1 MTWIKANRAI
11 GIGSLPHTEIPAA
24 FELVSRTCP
33 HWPHWSQLPQRSKEQ
48 GFVMQY
54 VQPLVKAGLLQTE
67 GLCFA
72 RNTPDWSYNL
82 SHFYEI
88 YAAFQA
94 NDSQAL
100 DFFSLEPDAF
110 SSLDYFL
117 TNLTARFPSAEG
129 VKGQISG
136 PLSVGLQIKDECGQA
151 AFYDKALRDLLV
163 KCITAQ
169 GVLQARKLKST
180 SLPVLLF
187 IDDPCLFFLGDPAHN
202 ALTREA
208 AAAALLEI
216 IHPLKS
222 LNVKVG
228 VHVCAPAD
236 WSILFALPL
245 DVVSFDAY
253 TYFDSMKEQ
262 AQYLQ
267 DFLLRGGK
275 LAWGLVPT
283 SEEAWQTTAAGLAQL
298 FEQQC
303 SALQACGL
311 DVSLLRRNIIWT
323 PSCGTGMLEQE
334 LARHIYHLL
343 TELAQLHEKNNGT
356 IV

>member
-11 GIGSLPHTEIPAA
+11 GIGSLPHTEISAA
-24 FELVSRTCP
+24 FELISRTFP
-33 HWPHWSQLPQRSKEQ
+33 HWPHWSQLPQRCKEQ

-54 VQPLVKAGLLQTE
+54 VQPLVKAGLLQPE
-67 GLCFA
+67 GLYFA
-72 RNTPDWSYNL
+72 RNTLDWSSKL
-82 SHFYEI
+82 SHFYEL

-94 NDSQAL
+94 DDSQAMN
-100 DFFSLEPDAF
+100 FFCLEPDAF
-110 SSLDYFL
+110 SSLAYFL
-117 TNLTARFPSAEG
+117 TNLAVHFPVAEG

-151 AFYDKALRDLLV
+151 AFYDKTLRDLLV
-163 KCITAQ
+163 KCLAAQ
-169 GVLQARKLKST
+169 GVLQARKLQST
-180 SLPVLLF
+180 GLPVLLF
-187 IDDPCLFFLGDPAHN
+187 IDDPCLFFLDDPAHN
-202 ALTREA
+202 ALTCEA
-208 AAAALLEI
+208 AAALMEI
-216 IHPLKS
+216 IQPLKS

-262 AQYLQ
+262 AQNLQ

-303 SALQACGL
+303 TALQACGL

-323 PSCGTGMLEQE
+323 PSCGTGMLEQK
-334 LARHIYHLL
+334 LARHIYRLL
-343 TELAQLHEKNNGT
+343 TELTQLYEKNSET

>member
-1 MTWIKANRAI
+1 MTWIKTNRAI
-11 GIGSLPHTEIPAA
+11 GIGSLPHTEILAA
-24 FELVSRTCP
+24 FDLVSRTFP
-33 HWPHWSQLPQRSKEQ
+33 HWPHWPQLPQRSKEQ

-54 VQPLVKAGLLQTE
+54 VQPLIKAGLLQPE
-67 GLCFA
+67 DLCFA
-72 RNTPDWSYNL
+72 RNTPDWSSKL
-82 SHFYEI
+82 SQFYEL

-94 NDSQAL
+94 DDLQAMDFFAL
-100 DFFSLEPDAF
+100 DPDSF

-117 TNLTARFPSAEG
+117 TNLAVYFPVAEG

-151 AFYDKALRDLLV
+151 AFYDKTLRDLLV
-163 KCITAQ
+163 TCITTQ
-169 GVLQARKLKST
+169 GVLQARKLQST

-187 IDDPCLFFLGDPAHN
+187 IDDPCLFFLDAPAHSS
-202 ALTREA
+202 LTREA
-208 AAAALLEI
+208 AAAALMEI
-216 IHPLKS
+216 IQPLKS

-275 LAWGLVPT
+275 LAWGMVPT

-303 SALQACGL
+303 SALQACSL

-323 PSCGTGMLEQE
+323 PSCGTGMLEQK
-334 LARHIYHLL
+334 LARHIHRLL
-343 TELAQLHEKNNGT
+343 TELAQLYEKNSETNA
-356 IV
+356 